1 MKVWNRLLEKLDGI
15 AREIADN
22 HVGAYAAQ
30 SAYFFMLC
38 LIPILLLMIT
48 MVQYTPVTKADVMTA
63 AMQVFPSSVH
73 TMITSIINQ
82 VYNRSRAIIPLTALV
97 ALWSAG
103 KGVMAMAT
111 GLNGVYRCRETR
123 NYVVIRIRS
132 TIYTIFFLLV
142 IISLLVLGVFGNLLQ
157 MVVQEHVPVMERMA
171 TKWIQLR
178 EVITFPVLIL
188 FILMIY
194 KFLPNKKHRIR
205 EQIVGAF
212 VAATGWMA
220 VSWVFSMYLDIFKG
234 FSDMYGSLA
243 TIVLIMLWM
252 YFCMYCVLLGGNLN
266 RVLQERKEKKKDASA
281 QEE

>member
-82 VYNRSRAIIPLTALV
+82 VYNRSRAIIPLTVLV

-212 VAATGWMA
+212 AAATGWMA

-266 RVLQERKEKKKDASA
+266 RVLQERKGKEKDASA
-281 QEE
+281 QGE

>member
-63 AMQVFPSSVH
+63 AMQVFPGSVH

-82 VYNRSRAIIPLTALV
+82 VYNRSRAIIPLTVLV

-212 VAATGWMA
+212 AAATGWMA

-266 RVLQERKEKKKDASA
+266 RVLQERKGKEKDASA
-281 QEE
+281 QGE

>member
-212 VAATGWMA
+212 AAATGWMA

-266 RVLQERKEKKKDASA
+266 RVLQERKEKEKDASA
-281 QEE
+281 QGE

>member
-1 MKVWNRLLEKLDGI
+1 MKVWNRLLEKLDRI

-63 AMQVFPSSVH
+63 AMQVFSSSVH

-212 VAATGWMA
+212 AAATGW
-220 VSWVFSMYLDIFKG
+220 
-234 FSDMYGSLA
+234 
-243 TIVLIMLWM
+243 
-252 YFCMYCVLLGGNLN
+252 
-266 RVLQERKEKKKDASA
+266 
-281 QEE
+281 

>member
-212 VAATGWMA
+212 AAATGWMA

-266 RVLQERKEKKKDASA
+266 RVLQERKEKKKDAAA
-281 QEE
+281 QGE

>member
-1 MKVWNRLLEKLDGI
+1 MKAWNRLLEKMDGI
-15 AREIADN
+15 AREITDN

-82 VYNRSRAIIPLTALV
+82 VYNRSRAIIPLTVLV

-157 MVVQEHVPVMERMA
+157 TVVQDSIPVMEQLA
-171 TKWIQLR
+171 TRWIRLR
-178 EVITFPVLIL
+178 EVITFPVLLL

-212 VAATGWMA
+212 AAATGWMA

-234 FSDMYGSLA
+234 FSDMYGSLT

-252 YFCMYCVLLGGNLN
+252 YSCMYCILLGGNLN
-266 RVLQERKEKKKDASA
+266 RVLQERKEKEKDASL
-281 QEE
+281 